1 MPVSGRGKPVLVIG
15 EAVWGG
21 VHVQGSGGRLRP
33 DGRALCPLEL
43 TGRVLDAQDIQCTG
57 EVEISRE
64 MEKASLVIADPL
76 YRGVLPQGVPFLD
89 SRRKDIPDGSGER
102 DSCIRR

>member
-1 MPVSGRGKPVLVIG
+1 M
-15 EAVWGG
+15 
-21 VHVQGSGGRLRP
+21 QGSGGRLRP

-89 SRRKDIPDGSGER
+89 FPQEGYSGRIWRKEIPVFAGENWNKWMEKGLKK
-102 DSCIRR
+102 